1 MRCTQN
7 LNVRCQA
14 SLCER
19 MHSNQYDA
27 DSLLW
32 GICGHAV
39 TVECIHYSAVINA
52 ALVSYRVQGNE
63 ARHDMH
69 VSSLRATGHTSA
81 ATAAA
86 TPAVCSMTESAQ
98 AAI

>member
-19 MHSNQYDA
+19 MHSNQYA
-27 DSLLW
+27 AGSLLW
-32 GICGHAV
+32 GICGHTV
-39 TVECIHYSAVINA
+39 IVECIHYSAVINA
-52 ALVSYRVQGNE
+52 ALVSYRVQGN
-63 ARHDMH
+63 DMH

-81 ATAAA
+81 ATAAS
-86 TPAVCSMTESAQ
+86 TPAARSMTESAQ
-98 AAI
+98 TAMTM